1 MMSNDEIKK
10 EIIRILDRKDIDAVY
25 IFGSFLTKRFQES
38 SGIDIAILGEISLED
53 TLYMESVLEEALSRE
68 IDLVKLEDLEKPIQL
83 QVISR
88 NKRLVFKE
96 TELVKNFLNELD
108 KWYKEDYPFW
118 LKMQREIGYEI

>member
-1 MMSNDEIKK
+1 
-10 EIIRILDRKDIDAVY
+10 
-25 IFGSFLTKRFQES
+25 
-38 SGIDIAILGEISLED
+38 
-53 TLYMESVLEEALSRE
+53 MESVLEEALSRE

>member
-38 SGIDIAILGEISLED
+38 SDIDIAILGEISLED

-108 KWYKEDYPFW
+108 KWYK
-118 LKMQREIGYEI
+118 